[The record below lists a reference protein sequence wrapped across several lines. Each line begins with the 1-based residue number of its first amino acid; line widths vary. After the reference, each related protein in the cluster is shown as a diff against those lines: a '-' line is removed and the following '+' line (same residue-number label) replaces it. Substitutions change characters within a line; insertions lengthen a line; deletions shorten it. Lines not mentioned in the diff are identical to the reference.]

1 MSAEEKVEV
10 AMAHV
15 LSVINQKG
23 GVGKTTTVIHL
34 SSALARLGHQVLVV
48 DMDPQANV
56 SAALGLRYPHE
67 IMWTTAKLLS
77 DTKGYIPLTPWHETI
92 EKNVSLIY
100 GHISLTKVE
109 RQLTSAGMPQFRLR
123 NQLQRMAI
131 GERIVLIDCPPSLS
145 LLTVN
150 SLVAADS
157 YLVPLESGSTFSMDG
172 YEDLEELVE
181 EVRTVNSSL
190 RMLGILINQYDGRK
204 TIHREMFE
212 AVSARFGELVLKP
225 TIKFTAKIE
234 EAPAVKKSIFQHDR
248 KSPSAADFMDLGR
261 EILRRLGIE
270 TIAIEADV
278 EPRGDDGDGGL
289 QAE

>member
-1 MSAEEKVEV
+1 MSAQAVVEV
-10 AMAHV
+10 DMAHII
-15 LSVINQKG
+15 SVINQKG

-67 IMWTTAKLLS
+67 VMWTTAKLLS

-123 NQLQRMAI
+123 NQLQHMAI

-150 SLVAADS
+150 ALVAADF

-204 TIHREMFE
+204 TIHKEMLE
-212 AVSARFGELVLKP
+212 AVSARFGDLVLKP

-234 EAPAVKKSIFQHDR
+234 EAPAVKKTIFQHDR
-248 KSPSAADFMDLGR
+248 KSPSAADYLDLGR
-261 EILRRLGIE
+261 EILRRLGVE
-270 TIAIEADV
+270 TLTVEADT
-278 EPRGDDGDGGL
+278 EPGGDEADGGL

>member
-1 MSAEEKVEV
+1 MS
-10 AMAHV
+10 HV
-15 LSVINQKG
+15 ISVINQKG

-34 SSALARLGHQVLVV
+34 SSAIARLGHQVLVV

-56 SAALGLRYPHE
+56 STALGLRYPHE
-67 IMWTTAKLLS
+67 IIWTTAKLLS
-77 DTKGYIPLTPWHETI
+77 DIKGHIPLAPWHDTI
-92 EKNVSLIY
+92 EKNVNLIY

-150 SLVAADS
+150 ALVAADS

-181 EVRTVNSSL
+181 EVRTVNSAL
-190 RMLGILINQYDGRK
+190 RMIGIIINQYDGRK

-212 AVSARFGELVLKP
+212 AVSTRFGDLVLKP

-234 EAPAVKKSIFQHDR
+234 EAPAVKKTIFQHDR
-248 KSPSAADFMDLGR
+248 KSPSAADFMDLAR
-261 EILRRLGIE
+261 EVLRRLGVESTSIE
-270 TIAIEADV
+270 EDV
-278 EPRGDDGDGGL
+278 DLKGVEIDGEF
-289 QAE
+289 QAQ

>member
-1 MSAEEKVEV
+1 
-10 AMAHV
+10 MAHV
-15 LSVINQKG
+15 ISVINQKG

-34 SSALARLGHQVLVV
+34 SSAIARLGHQVLVV

-56 SAALGLRYPHE
+56 STALGLRYPHE
-67 IMWTTAKLLS
+67 IIWTTAKLLS
-77 DTKGYIPLTPWHETI
+77 DIKGHIPLAPWHDTI
-92 EKNVSLIY
+92 EKNVNLIY

-150 SLVAADS
+150 ALVAADS

-181 EVRTVNSSL
+181 EVRTVNSAL
-190 RMLGILINQYDGRK
+190 RMIGIIINQYDGRK

-212 AVSARFGELVLKP
+212 AVSTRFGDLVLKP
-225 TIKFTAKIE
+225 TIKLTAKIE
-234 EAPAVKKSIFQHDR
+234 EAPAVKKTIFQHDR
-248 KSPSAADFMDLGR
+248 KSPSAADFMDLAR
-261 EILRRLGIE
+261 EVLRRLGVESTSIE
-270 TIAIEADV
+270 E
-278 EPRGDDGDGGL
+278 DGDLKGVEIDGEF
-289 QAE
+289 QAQ

>member
-1 MSAEEKVEV
+1 
-10 AMAHV
+10 MAHV
-15 LSVINQKG
+15 ISVINQKG

-34 SSALARLGHQVLVV
+34 SSAIARLGHQVLVV

-56 SAALGLRYPHE
+56 STALGLRYPHE
-67 IMWTTAKLLS
+67 IIWTTAKLLS
-77 DTKGYIPLTPWHETI
+77 DIKGHIPLAPWHDTI
-92 EKNVSLIY
+92 EKNVNLIY

-150 SLVAADS
+150 ALVAADS

-181 EVRTVNSSL
+181 EVRTVNSAL
-190 RMLGILINQYDGRK
+190 RMIGIVINQYDGRK
-204 TIHREMFE
+204 TIHREMLE
-212 AVSARFGELVLKP
+212 AVSTRFGDLVLKP
-225 TIKFTAKIE
+225 TIKLTAKIE
-234 EAPAVKKSIFQHDR
+234 EAPAVKKTIFQHDR
-248 KSPSAADFMDLGR
+248 KSPSAADFMDLAR
-261 EILRRLGIE
+261 EVLRRLGVESTSIE
-270 TIAIEADV
+270 E
-278 EPRGDDGDGGL
+278 DGDLKGVEIDGEF
-289 QAE
+289 QAQ

>member
-1 MSAEEKVEV
+1 MS
-10 AMAHV
+10 HV
-15 LSVINQKG
+15 ISVINQKG

-34 SSALARLGHQVLVV
+34 SSAIARLGHQVLVV

-56 SAALGLRYPHE
+56 SAALGLRFPHE
-67 IMWTTAKLLS
+67 IIWTTAKLLS
-77 DTKGYIPLTPWHETI
+77 DIKGHIPLAPWHDTI

-150 SLVAADS
+150 ALVAADS
-157 YLVPLESGSTFSMDG
+157 YLVPLESGSTFSLDG

-181 EVRTVNSSL
+181 EVRTVNSTL
-190 RMLGILINQYDGRK
+190 RMLGIIINQYDGRK

-212 AVSARFGELVLKP
+212 AVNTRFGDLVLKP
-225 TIKFTAKIE
+225 TIKLTAKIE
-234 EAPAVKKSIFQHDR
+234 EAPAIKKTIFQHDR
-248 KSPSAADFMDLGR
+248 KSPSAADFMDLAR
-261 EILRRLGIE
+261 EVLRRLGLENTTIE
-270 TIAIEADV
+270 EDV
-278 EPRGDDGDGGL
+278 EPKGVEADGEL
-289 QAE
+289 QAQ

>member
-1 MSAEEKVEV
+1 MSRVI
-10 AMAHV
+10 
-15 LSVINQKG
+15 SVINQKG

-48 DMDPQANV
+48 DMDPQANA

-67 IMWTTAKLLS
+67 IIWTTSKLLS
-77 DTKGYIPLTPWHETI
+77 DTKGNIPLAPWHETI

-109 RQLTSAGMPQFRLR
+109 RQLTSAGMPQFRLK

-150 SLVAADS
+150 ALVAADS

-181 EVRTVNSSL
+181 EVRTVNSTL
-190 RMLGILINQYDGRK
+190 RMLGIVINQYDGRK
-204 TIHREMFE
+204 TLHREMFE
-212 AVSARFGELVLKP
+212 AVSNRFGNLVLKP

-248 KSPSAADFMDLGR
+248 KSPSAADFLDLAR
-261 EILRRLGIE
+261 EVLKRIGLE
-270 TIAIEADV
+270 SVVVDNDV
-278 EPRGDDGDGGL
+278 EPRGVEADGGL

>member
-1 MSAEEKVEV
+1 
-10 AMAHV
+10 MAHV
-15 LSVINQKG
+15 ISVINQKG

-34 SSALARLGHQVLVV
+34 SSALARLGQQVLVV
-48 DMDPQANV
+48 DMDPQANA

-77 DTKGYIPLTPWHETI
+77 DNKGHIPLTPWHETI

-100 GHISLTKVE
+100 GHIALTKVE

-123 NQLQRMAI
+123 NQLQRMAM

-150 SLVAADS
+150 ALVAADS

-181 EVRTVNSSL
+181 EVRTVNSNL

-204 TIHREMFE
+204 TLHKEMFE
-212 AVSARFGELVLKP
+212 AITARFGDLILKP

-261 EILRRLGIE
+261 EVLRRLGIE
-270 TIAIEADV
+270 TTAIDADV
-278 EPRGDDGDGGL
+278 ETRGVEADDGL

>member
-1 MSAEEKVEV
+1 MS
-10 AMAHV
+10 HV
-15 LSVINQKG
+15 ISVINQKG

-34 SSALARLGHQVLVV
+34 SSAIARLGHQVLVV

-67 IMWTTAKLLS
+67 IIWTTAKLLS
-77 DTKGYIPLTPWHETI
+77 DIKGHVPLAPWHDTI

-109 RQLTSAGMPQFRLR
+109 RQLSSAGMPQFRLR

-150 SLVAADS
+150 ALVAADS
-157 YLVPLESGSTFSMDG
+157 YVVPLESGSTFSMDG

-181 EVRTVNSSL
+181 EVRTVNSTL
-190 RMLGILINQYDGRK
+190 RMLGIIINQYDGRK
-204 TIHREMFE
+204 TIHREMLE
-212 AVSARFGELVLKP
+212 AVSTRFGDLILKP
-225 TIKFTAKIE
+225 TIKLTAKIE
-234 EAPAVKKSIFQHDR
+234 EAPAVKKTIFQHDR
-248 KSPSAADFMDLGR
+248 KSPSAADFMDLAR
-261 EILRRLGIE
+261 EVLRRLGLE
-270 TIAIEADV
+270 SVPVEEEVELRGVEA
-278 EPRGDDGDGGL
+278 DGGL

>member
-1 MSAEEKVEV
+1 MS
-10 AMAHV
+10 HV
-15 LSVINQKG
+15 ISVINQKG

-34 SSALARLGHQVLVV
+34 SSAIARLGHQVLVV

-56 SAALGLRYPHE
+56 STALGLRFPHE
-67 IMWTTAKLLS
+67 IIWTTAKLLS
-77 DTKGYIPLTPWHETI
+77 DIKGPIPLAPWHDTI

-150 SLVAADS
+150 ALVAADS

-181 EVRTVNSSL
+181 EVRTVNSTL
-190 RMLGILINQYDGRK
+190 RMLGIIINQYDGRK

-212 AVSARFGELVLKP
+212 AVSTRFGDLVLKP
-225 TIKFTAKIE
+225 TIKLTAKIE
-234 EAPAVKKSIFQHDR
+234 EAPAVKKTIFQHDR
-248 KSPSAADFMDLGR
+248 KSPSAADFMDLAR
-261 EILRRLGIE
+261 EVLRRLGLE
-270 TIAIEADV
+270 NTTREEDV
-278 EPRGDDGDGGL
+278 EPKGVEADGEL
-289 QAE
+289 QAQ

>member
-1 MSAEEKVEV
+1 MS
-10 AMAHV
+10 HII
-15 LSVINQKG
+15 SVINQKG
-23 GVGKTTTVIHL
+23 GVGKTTAVIHL

-48 DMDPQANV
+48 DMDPQANA
-56 SAALGLRYPHE
+56 SSALGLRYPHE
-67 IMWTTAKLLS
+67 IIWTTSKLLS
-77 DTKGYIPLTPWHETI
+77 DIKGHIPLAPWHDTI

-150 SLVAADS
+150 ALVAADS

-181 EVRTVNSSL
+181 EVRTVNSTL

-204 TIHREMFE
+204 TIHREMLE
-212 AVSARFGELVLKP
+212 AVSTRFGDLVFKP
-225 TIKFTAKIE
+225 TIKLTAKIE
-234 EAPAVKKSIFQHDR
+234 EAPAVKKTIFQHDR
-248 KSPSAADFMDLGR
+248 KSPSAADFMDLAR
-261 EILRRLGIE
+261 EVLKRLGLE
-270 TIAIEADV
+270 GVPVEEEVELRGV
-278 EPRGDDGDGGL
+278 EPHGGL

>member
-1 MSAEEKVEV
+1 
-10 AMAHV
+10 
-15 LSVINQKG
+15 
-23 GVGKTTTVIHL
+23 
-34 SSALARLGHQVLVV
+34 
-48 DMDPQANV
+48 
-56 SAALGLRYPHE
+56 
-67 IMWTTAKLLS
+67 
-77 DTKGYIPLTPWHETI
+77 
-92 EKNVSLIY
+92 
-100 GHISLTKVE
+100 
-109 RQLTSAGMPQFRLR
+109 
-123 NQLQRMAI
+123 MAI

>member
-1 MSAEEKVEV
+1 
-10 AMAHV
+10 
-15 LSVINQKG
+15 
-23 GVGKTTTVIHL
+23 
-34 SSALARLGHQVLVV
+34 
-48 DMDPQANV
+48 MDPQANV

-67 IMWTTAKLLS
+67 IIWTTAKLLS
-77 DTKGYIPLTPWHETI
+77 DIKGHIPLAPWHDTI

-150 SLVAADS
+150 ALVAADS

-181 EVRTVNSSL
+181 EVRTVNSAL
-190 RMLGILINQYDGRK
+190 RMLGIIINQYDGRK

-212 AVSARFGELVLKP
+212 AVSTRFKDLVLKP
-225 TIKFTAKIE
+225 TIKLTAKIE
-234 EAPAVKKSIFQHDR
+234 EAPAVKKTIFQHDR
-248 KSPSAADFMDLGR
+248 KVPV
-261 EILRRLGIE
+261 LRISWSLPARSFDAL
-270 TIAIEADV
+270 V
-278 EPRGDDGDGGL
+278 
-289 QAE
+289 